1 MFILSNIVL
10 KNNLPKI
17 IDFGPGEGT
26 VGYQSPE
33 LLGRLKYDGKTDI
46 WSAGCV
52 IFEIIFLKKYSL
64 IMDDRSFN
72 EMISGKLSI
81 LLKS

>member
-1 MFILSNIVL
+1 MFILSNILL

-33 LLGRLKYDGKTDI
+33 LLGRLKYGFAITCC
-46 WSAGCV
+46 GYL
-52 IFEIIFLKKYSL
+52 FLTYKIYRYL
-64 IMDDRSFN
+64 FYQI
-72 EMISGKLSI
+72 
-81 LLKS
+81 